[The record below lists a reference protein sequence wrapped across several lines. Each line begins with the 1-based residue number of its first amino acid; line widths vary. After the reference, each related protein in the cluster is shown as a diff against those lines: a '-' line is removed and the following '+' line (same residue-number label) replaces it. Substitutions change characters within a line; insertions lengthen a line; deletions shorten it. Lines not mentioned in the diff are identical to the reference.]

1 MEDLAVRLDR
11 ATCNRQTFVYHTD
24 SLLWYTQGEVWRIWP
39 FVWIGLPAID
49 KHLYT
54 ILTSTVHTG
63 GGMEDLAVR
72 LDRATCN
79 RQTFVYHTDF
89 YGTHRGRYGGFGRS
103 SG

>member
-49 KHLYT
+49 NHSYT
-54 ILTSTVHTG
+54 ILTH
-63 GGMEDLAVR
+63 
-72 LDRATCN
+72 
-79 RQTFVYHTDF
+79 F
-89 YGTHRGRYGGFGRS
+89 YGTHRARYGGFGRS